1 MQLKPILL
9 VVAAL
14 ATVTGVHAQLSRTD
28 SLKRVANTSTV
39 DTAVIDAQAELA
51 SVYRKKNSTDTALL
65 YADQALEGAR
75 KIHYKRGEGRALYQK
90 GVLLAGEGKYVDAM
104 RSFDEAASLAE
115 SAGDKKTQASAL
127 QGFSNQKSFLGDYTG
142 ALNYCLQSI
151 EIKRQL
157 GDSVSLGTAY
167 STLGQIYNASGL
179 YEQGLQAHFAALRIN
194 TAAGNAYNMG
204 TDYYNI
210 ANAFAQMKK
219 DSVALLYI
227 DKAIALADSIQDP
240 GLKSYPLGLKG
251 KIYFAQ
257 KQYALSRTLHEE
269 ALAIATEYNDQ
280 RLIVAQHMHVGE
292 VLAALNENAAAEQHL
307 LTARDIAREH
317 GLKERLADVY
327 TTMSV
332 FYRQTGN
339 AKKEA
344 ESLRLFIEVSDS
356 LQKDKQQNEMTRLE
370 MNYSFEKERELAQ
383 AEQEKNDAIYEQ
395 DKKRKSLIIYAG
407 AGFLVLVLIFLAF
420 VFNRYRSSQRQK
432 ALIAAQKTEVE
443 KQKAVI
449 EEKNKDITD
458 SINYAQ
464 RIQSAILPDQQE
476 FSDALPDSFLL
487 YKPKDIVSGDFYW
500 VTQTPQYTFYA
511 TADCTGHGVPGG
523 FMSVLGASLL
533 NEIVNEK
540 RLTDPGQV
548 MDTMRERII
557 GALKQKGVSGENK
570 DGMDMVLC
578 RLDKLSNQLTFA
590 AANNPLWLCR
600 DGKITEYAPD
610 KQPVGIGATDAM
622 KFTSQI
628 IPLLKGDVIY
638 TFTDGYADQFGG
650 SKGKKFKY
658 KPLRELLEANSS
670 SAMMNQHQQL
680 TETFAAWKGQ
690 LEQVDDVLLIG
701 VRV

>member
-1 MQLKPILL
+1 MQVKPILL
-9 VVAAL
+9 VIAAL
-14 ATVTGVHAQLSRTD
+14 AIATGVYAQPSKTD
-28 SLKRVANTSTV
+28 SLKRVVNTSTV
-39 DTAVIDAQAELA
+39 DTAVIDAQTELA
-51 SVYRKKNSTDTALL
+51 SVYRKKNVTDTALL
-65 YADQALEGAR
+65 YADNALAGAQR
-75 KIHYKRGEGRALYQK
+75 IHYKRGEGRALYQK
-90 GVLLAGEGKYVDAM
+90 GVLLTGEGKYVDAM
-104 RSFDEAASLAE
+104 RSFDEAAALAE
-115 SAGDKKTQASAL
+115 SVGDQKTQASAL
-127 QGFSNQKSFLGDYTG
+127 QGISNQKSFLGDYTG

-157 GDSVSLGTAY
+157 GDSVPLGTAY
-167 STLGQIYNASGL
+167 STLGQIYDASGL
-179 YEQGLQAHFAALRIN
+179 FDQGLQAHFDALRIN

-210 ANAFAQMKK
+210 ANTFSKLK
-219 DSVALLYI
+219 NDSVALLYV

-240 GLKSYPLGLKG
+240 ELKSYPLGLKG
-251 KIYFAQ
+251 KIYFARQ
-257 KQYALSRTLHEE
+257 QYAASKLLHEQ
-269 ALAIATEYNDQ
+269 ALAIATEYNDH
-280 RLIVAQHMHVGE
+280 RLIIAQHMHVGE
-292 VLAALNENAAAEQHL
+292 VSAALNDNVAAEQHL
-307 LTARDIAREH
+307 LTARDLAREH
-317 GLKERLADVY
+317 GLKESLADVY
-327 TTMSV
+327 TTMGV
-332 FYRQTGN
+332 FYRHTGN
-339 AKKEA
+339 AQKEA
-344 ESLRLFIEVSDS
+344 ESLRLFIEVNDS
-356 LQKDKQQNEMTRLE
+356 LRKDKQQNEMTRLE
-370 MNYSFEKERELAQ
+370 MNYNFEKERELAQ
-383 AEQEKNDAIYEQ
+383 AEQEKNDAIYEE

-420 VFNRYRSSQRQK
+420 VFNRYRISQRQK
-432 ALIAAQKTEVE
+432 ALIAVQKTEVE
-443 KQKAVI
+443 KQKGEI
-449 EEKNKDITD
+449 EAKNKDITD

-476 FSDALPDSFLL
+476 FSEALPDSFLL

-500 VTQTPQYTFYA
+500 VTQTPEYIFYA

-533 NEIVNEK
+533 NGIVNEK
-540 RLTDPGQV
+540 GLTDPAHV

-578 RLDKLSNQLTFA
+578 RLDKRSHHLTFA

-600 DGKITEYAPD
+600 DGKIAEYAPD
-610 KQPVGIGATDAM
+610 KQPVGIGATDAK
-622 KFTSQI
+622 KFTSQSV
-628 IPLLKGDVIY
+628 PLQKGDVIY

-670 SAMMNQHQQL
+670 AAMSDQHQQL
-680 TETFAAWKGQ
+680 SETFAAWKGQ